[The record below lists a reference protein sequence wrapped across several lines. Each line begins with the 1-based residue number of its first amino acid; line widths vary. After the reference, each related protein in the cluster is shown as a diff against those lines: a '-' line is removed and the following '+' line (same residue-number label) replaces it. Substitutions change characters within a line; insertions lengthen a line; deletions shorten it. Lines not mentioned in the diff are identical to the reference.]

1 MEYGASRS
9 AHLETRTRQRTR
21 LGQLHVCYVRLEVE
35 TQADR
40 VDRAKVLSET
50 RRTERD
56 NMFTTRPRS
65 LVPKTI
71 LQQIPRA
78 GCTVTTNGRVQVVGE
93 ELASIPV
100 TVGGLALLD

>member
-1 MEYGASRS
+1 MEYGAWRS

-21 LGQLHVCYVRLEVE
+21 LGQLHVCYVRPEVE
-35 TQADR
+35 TQADK
-40 VDRAKVLSET
+40 VDRVKVLNET
-50 RRTERD
+50 RRTKGD
-56 NMFTTRPRS
+56 NVFRTRPQS
-65 LVPKTI
+65 LVPKRT

-100 TVGGLALLD
+100 TVGGLALPD